1 MVAEAGSRKRGRRQA
16 QLLARN
22 VVLSHLAHVRE
33 MKVQWRM
40 ILMQCKYIRAKW
52 VCVVFAFL
60 LSSLYFFRD
69 GENTRW
75 LNYQQHKQDIVDLS
89 PVNFFS
95 SYDDVQSAED
105 PQYKVEVTRGLKDR
119 SAKYV
124 AVTDK
129 DRSTTKSFVV
139 YPNDDGSIFVS
150 LLYDVNPP
158 VFHWPYLVLPCML
171 GFVAAFIVYLLLTV
185 L

>member
-119 SAKYV
+119 S
-124 AVTDK
+124 
-129 DRSTTKSFVV
+129 TTKSFVV
-139 YPNDDGSIFVS
+139 YPNDDGSISVS